1 MRLADDAGLVADH
14 ADTLAFKHRQIVV
27 ELHGGTDIV
36 VFIDKGDGSVFFD
49 GGLWQLG
56 IRLLDLGMT
65 LRKQRTKEQGYGK
78 DLAFHFGFI
87 FTFAKLLK
95 ILQMSGPKFIADRIF
110 SLSKENLSSTVMRL
124 AVTSVA
130 LAIIVMLI
138 AWAVVVGFKNQIRDK
153 VIGFVAPIHVQALDK
168 NESVEETP
176 FQLDSVLVSR
186 LNSVDG
192 ITHYQ
197 MVADKAGM
205 IKTDDEIQG
214 VVLKGVDESYDWS
227 YFSKCMLEGETPQ
240 YQAGERSNDVIV
252 SKVIADKML
261 LNVGDDVRVWFID
274 KDQQARGRKFTV
286 KGIFE
291 TGLYEFDER
300 YVFADLNQ
308 IRKLN
313 GWEDNEAGLLE
324 IALDKDAD
332 VDQVNEKL
340 YYALPSEL
348 ASYTARESNPQI
360 FDWLDLLDTN
370 VWLIMALMLLVAG
383 ITVISMLLIIIIE
396 RTSTIGLLKAM
407 GASNK
412 FVREVFL
419 RRSLRILLLGM
430 LIGNVIGLGFCFLQQ
445 HTGLIKL
452 DAATYYLSAVPIELH
467 LSTVVLI
474 NLGTFLLWVM
484 MLLIPTSVINRISP
498 TKSIRFE

>member
-1 MRLADDAGLVADH
+1 
-14 ADTLAFKHRQIVV
+14 
-27 ELHGGTDIV
+27 
-36 VFIDKGDGSVFFD
+36 
-49 GGLWQLG
+49 
-56 IRLLDLGMT
+56 
-65 LRKQRTKEQGYGK
+65 
-78 DLAFHFGFI
+78 
-87 FTFAKLLK
+87 
-95 ILQMSGPKFIADRIF
+95 MSAPKFIADRIF

-130 LAIIVMLI
+130 LAITVMLI

-153 VIGFVAPIHVQALDK
+153 VIGFVAPIHVQSLDK

-176 FQLDSVLVSR
+176 FQLDSLLISR
-186 LNSVDG
+186 LNVIEG
-192 ITHYQ
+192 ISHYQ
-197 MVADKAGM
+197 MVANKAGM

-227 YFSKCMLEGETPQ
+227 YFHNCLVEGQTPE
-240 YQAGERSNDVIV
+240 YKADERSTEVLL

-261 LNVGDDVRVWFID
+261 LHVGDDVRVWFID
-274 KDQQARGRKFTV
+274 KDMQARGRKFTV

-300 YVFADLNQ
+300 FVFADLNQ

-313 GWEDNEAGLLE
+313 GWTDDEAGRLE
-324 IALDKDAD
+324 IALNDGADAD
-332 VDQVNEKL
+332 QINEKL

-348 ASYTARESNPQI
+348 ASYTARESNPQV

-383 ITVISMLLIIIIE
+383 ITVISMLLIVIIE

-419 RRSLRILLLGM
+419 RRSLRILLIGM
-430 LIGNVIGLGFCFLQQ
+430 IIGNVIGLGFCFLQQ
-445 HTGLIKL
+445 YTGFIKL
-452 DAATYYLSAVPIELH
+452 DPATYYLSAVPIELH
-467 LSTVVLI
+467 FSTVALI
-474 NLGTFLLWVM
+474 NIGTFLLWVL

-498 TKSIRFE
+498 VKSIRFE

>member
-1 MRLADDAGLVADH
+1 ML
-14 ADTLAFKHRQIVV
+14 
-27 ELHGGTDIV
+27 
-36 VFIDKGDGSVFFD
+36 
-49 GGLWQLG
+49 
-56 IRLLDLGMT
+56 
-65 LRKQRTKEQGYGK
+65 
-78 DLAFHFGFI
+78 
-87 FTFAKLLK
+87 
-95 ILQMSGPKFIADRIF
+95 GPKFIADRIF

-124 AVTSVA
+124 AVASVA
-130 LAIIVMLI
+130 LAIVVMLI
-138 AWAVVVGFKNQIRDK
+138 SWAVVVGFKNQIRDK

-176 FQLDSVLVSR
+176 FVLDSLLVSR
-186 LNSVDG
+186 LNSIDG
-192 ITHYQ
+192 ISHYQ
-197 MVADKAGM
+197 QVANKAGM

-214 VVLKGVDESYDWS
+214 VVLKGVDENYDWT
-227 YFSKCMLEGETPQ
+227 YFDTYLLEGKTPR
-240 YQAGERSNDVIV
+240 YTPDERSMEVLI
-252 SKVIADKML
+252 SKSIADKML
-261 LNVGDDVRVWFID
+261 LGIGDDVRVWFID

-300 YVFADLNQ
+300 FVFADLNQ

-324 IALDKDAD
+324 IALKDNAD
-332 VDQVNEKL
+332 VGQVNEKL

-348 ASYTARESNPQI
+348 ACYTARQSNPQI

-412 FVREVFL
+412 FVRKVFL
-419 RRSLRILLLGM
+419 RRSLRILLIGM
-430 LIGNVIGLGFCFLQQ
+430 LIGNVIGLGFCFVQQ
-445 HTGLIKL
+445 YTGFIKL
-452 DAATYYLSAVPIELH
+452 DAATYYLSAVPIEMH
-467 LSTVVLI
+467 FSTVIFI
-474 NLGTFLLWVM
+474 NLGTFLLWVL

>member
-1 MRLADDAGLVADH
+1 
-14 ADTLAFKHRQIVV
+14 
-27 ELHGGTDIV
+27 
-36 VFIDKGDGSVFFD
+36 
-49 GGLWQLG
+49 
-56 IRLLDLGMT
+56 
-65 LRKQRTKEQGYGK
+65 
-78 DLAFHFGFI
+78 
-87 FTFAKLLK
+87 
-95 ILQMSGPKFIADRIF
+95 MSGPKFIADRIF

-153 VIGFVAPIHVQALDK
+153 VIGFVAPIHVQSLDK

-176 FQLDSVLVSR
+176 FQLDSLLISR

-192 ITHYQ
+192 IAHYQ
-197 MVADKAGM
+197 MVANKAGM

-214 VVLKGVDESYDWS
+214 VILKGVDENYDWT
-227 YFSKCMLEGETPQ
+227 YFSKCIVEGKTPE
-240 YQAGERSNDVIV
+240 YKADERSTEVLL
-252 SKVIADKML
+252 SKVIANKML
-261 LNVGDDVRVWFID
+261 LNVGDEVRVWFID
-274 KDQQARGRKFTV
+274 KDNQARGRKFTV
-286 KGIFE
+286 SGIFE

-313 GWEDNEAGLLE
+313 GWEDDEAGLLE
-324 IALDKDAD
+324 ISLKEGYDAE
-332 VDQVNEKL
+332 QVNENL
-340 YYALPSEL
+340 YYTLPASL
-348 ASYTARESNPQI
+348 ASYTARDSNPQV

-419 RRSLRILLLGM
+419 RRSLRILLIGM

-445 HTGLIKL
+445 CTGIIKL
-452 DAATYYLSAVPIELH
+452 NAETYYLSAVPIELH
-467 LSTVVLI
+467 LTTVILI
-474 NLGTFLLWVM
+474 NLGALLLWVL

>member
-1 MRLADDAGLVADH
+1 
-14 ADTLAFKHRQIVV
+14 
-27 ELHGGTDIV
+27 
-36 VFIDKGDGSVFFD
+36 
-49 GGLWQLG
+49 
-56 IRLLDLGMT
+56 
-65 LRKQRTKEQGYGK
+65 
-78 DLAFHFGFI
+78 
-87 FTFAKLLK
+87 
-95 ILQMSGPKFIADRIF
+95 MSGPKFIADRIF
-110 SLSKENLSSTVMRL
+110 SFSKENLSSTVMRL

-130 LAIIVMLI
+130 LAVVVMLI
-138 AWAVVVGFKNQIRDK
+138 SWAVVVGFKNQIRDK

-176 FQLDSVLVSR
+176 FVLDSLLVSR
-186 LNSVDG
+186 LNSIQD
-192 ITHYQ
+192 ISHYQ
-197 MVADKAGM
+197 MVANKAGM

-214 VVLKGVDESYDWS
+214 VVLKGVDENYDWT
-227 YFSKCMLEGETPQ
+227 YFNTYLLEGKTPK
-240 YQAGERSNDVIV
+240 YTADERSTEVLV
-252 SKVIADKML
+252 SKAIADKML
-261 LNVGDDVRVWFID
+261 LGVGDDVRLWFID
-274 KDQQARGRKFTV
+274 KDMQARGRKFSV
-286 KGIFE
+286 SGIFE

-324 IALDKDAD
+324 IALNDGAD
-332 VDQVNEKL
+332 VNQVNEKL
-340 YYALPSEL
+340 YHTLPSEL
-348 ASYTARESNPQI
+348 ASYTARQSNPQI

-407 GASNK
+407 GANNK

-419 RRSLRILLLGM
+419 LRSLRILLIGM
-430 LIGNVIGLGFCFLQQ
+430 LIGNIIGLGFCFLQQ
-445 HTGLIKL
+445 YTGFIKL
-452 DAATYYLSAVPIELH
+452 DAATYYLSAVPIEMH
-467 LSTVVLI
+467 FTTVLFI

>member
-1 MRLADDAGLVADH
+1 
-14 ADTLAFKHRQIVV
+14 
-27 ELHGGTDIV
+27 
-36 VFIDKGDGSVFFD
+36 
-49 GGLWQLG
+49 
-56 IRLLDLGMT
+56 
-65 LRKQRTKEQGYGK
+65 
-78 DLAFHFGFI
+78 
-87 FTFAKLLK
+87 
-95 ILQMSGPKFIADRIF
+95 
-110 SLSKENLSSTVMRL
+110 MRL

-130 LAIIVMLI
+130 LAIMVMLI
-138 AWAVVVGFKNQIRDK
+138 SWAVVVGFKNQIRDK
-153 VIGFVAPIHVQALDK
+153 VIGFVAPIHVQSLDK

-176 FQLDSVLVSR
+176 FQLDSLLASR

-192 ITHYQ
+192 IAHYQ

-214 VVLKGVDESYDWS
+214 VILKGVDESYDWS
-227 YFSKCMLEGETPQ
+227 YFSRCLVQGQTPE
-240 YQAGERSNDVIV
+240 YKADERSTEVLL

-261 LNVGDDVRVWFID
+261 LGVGDDVRVWFID

-286 KGIFE
+286 SGIFE

-313 GWEDNEAGLLE
+313 GWEDDEAGLLE
-324 IALDKDAD
+324 ITLQDGYDS
-332 VDQVNEKL
+332 DQVNEKL
-340 YYALPSEL
+340 YYALPSNL
-348 ASYTARESNPQI
+348 ASYTARESNPQV

-430 LIGNVIGLGFCFLQQ
+430 IIGNIIGLGFCFVQQ
-445 HTGLIKL
+445 YTGLIKL

-467 LSTVVLI
+467 LTTVILI
-474 NLGTFLLWVM
+474 NLGTFLLWVL

>member
-1 MRLADDAGLVADH
+1 
-14 ADTLAFKHRQIVV
+14 
-27 ELHGGTDIV
+27 
-36 VFIDKGDGSVFFD
+36 
-49 GGLWQLG
+49 
-56 IRLLDLGMT
+56 
-65 LRKQRTKEQGYGK
+65 
-78 DLAFHFGFI
+78 
-87 FTFAKLLK
+87 
-95 ILQMSGPKFIADRIF
+95 MSGPKFIADRIF

-124 AVTSVA
+124 AVASVA
-130 LAIIVMLI
+130 LAIIVMLVS
-138 AWAVVVGFKNQIRDK
+138 WAVVVGFKNQIRDK

-176 FQLDSVLVSR
+176 FQLDSLLVAR
-186 LNSVDG
+186 LNSVEG

-197 MVADKAGM
+197 MVANKAGM
-205 IKTDDEIQG
+205 IKTEDEIQG
-214 VVLKGVDESYDWS
+214 VILKGVDENYDWT
-227 YFSKCMLEGETPQ
+227 YFSNCLLEGKTPA
-240 YQAGERSNDVIV
+240 YHADERSTEVLV
-252 SKVIADKML
+252 SKLIADKML
-261 LNVGDDVRVWFID
+261 LGVGDEVRVWFID
-274 KDQQARGRKFTV
+274 KDMQARGRKFTV
-286 KGIFE
+286 TGIFE

-313 GWEDNEAGLLE
+313 GWEDNEAGLVE
-324 IALDKDAD
+324 VALNDNAD
-332 VDQVNEKL
+332 VEQVNEKL
-340 YYALPSEL
+340 YHALPSEL
-348 ASYTARESNPQI
+348 ASYTARQSNPQI

-412 FVREVFL
+412 FVRKVFL
-419 RRSLRILLLGM
+419 LRSLRILLIGM
-430 LIGNVIGLGFCFLQQ
+430 LIGNIIGLGFCFLQQ
-445 HTGLIKL
+445 YTGFIKL

-467 LSTVVLI
+467 LSTVIFI
-474 NLGTFLLWVM
+474 NLGTFLLWVL

>member
-1 MRLADDAGLVADH
+1 
-14 ADTLAFKHRQIVV
+14 
-27 ELHGGTDIV
+27 
-36 VFIDKGDGSVFFD
+36 
-49 GGLWQLG
+49 
-56 IRLLDLGMT
+56 
-65 LRKQRTKEQGYGK
+65 
-78 DLAFHFGFI
+78 
-87 FTFAKLLK
+87 
-95 ILQMSGPKFIADRIF
+95 
-110 SLSKENLSSTVMRL
+110 
-124 AVTSVA
+124 
-130 LAIIVMLI
+130 
-138 AWAVVVGFKNQIRDK
+138 
-153 VIGFVAPIHVQALDK
+153 
-168 NESVEETP
+168 
-176 FQLDSVLVSR
+176 
-186 LNSVDG
+186 
-192 ITHYQ
+192 

-214 VVLKGVDESYDWS
+214 VVLKGVDENYDWT
-227 YFSKCMLEGETPQ
+227 YFDNASLKGKRLNIKS
-240 YQAGERSNDVIV
+240 GERSNEVLV

-274 KDQQARGRKFTV
+274 KDMQARGRKFSV
-286 KGIFE
+286 SGIFE

-300 YVFADLNQ
+300 FVFADLNQ

-324 IALDKDAD
+324 IALKDGAD

-360 FDWLDLLDTN
+360 FDWLDLFDTN

-430 LIGNVIGLGFCFLQQ
+430 VIGNVIGLGFCLLQQ
-445 HTGLIKL
+445 YTGFIKL
-452 DAATYYLSAVPIELH
+452 NAETYYLSAVPIELH
-467 LSTVVLI
+467 LSTVALI
-474 NLGTFLLWVM
+474 NLGTLLLWVL

>member
-1 MRLADDAGLVADH
+1 
-14 ADTLAFKHRQIVV
+14 
-27 ELHGGTDIV
+27 
-36 VFIDKGDGSVFFD
+36 
-49 GGLWQLG
+49 
-56 IRLLDLGMT
+56 
-65 LRKQRTKEQGYGK
+65 
-78 DLAFHFGFI
+78 
-87 FTFAKLLK
+87 
-95 ILQMSGPKFIADRIF
+95 
-110 SLSKENLSSTVMRL
+110 MRL

-138 AWAVVVGFKNQIRDK
+138 SWAVVVGFKNQIRDK
-153 VIGFVAPIHVQALDK
+153 VIGFVAPIHVQSLDK

-176 FQLDSVLVSR
+176 FVLDSLLISR
-186 LNSVDG
+186 LNSVEG
-192 ITHYQ
+192 ISHYQ
-197 MVADKAGM
+197 MVANKAGM
-205 IKTDDEIQG
+205 IKTEDEIQG
-214 VVLKGVDESYDWS
+214 IVLKGVDENYDWT
-227 YFSKCMLEGETPQ
+227 YFSSCLIDGQTPK
-240 YQAGERSNDVIV
+240 YMADERSTEVLV
-252 SKVIADKML
+252 SKVIANKML

-286 KGIFE
+286 SGIFE

-300 YVFADLNQ
+300 FVFADLNQ

-313 GWEDNEAGLLE
+313 GWEDSEAGLLE
-324 IALDKDAD
+324 IVLNDDAD

-340 YYALPSEL
+340 YYTLPSEL
-348 ASYTARESNPQI
+348 ASYTARQSNPQI

-419 RRSLRILLLGM
+419 RRSLRILLIGM
-430 LIGNVIGLGFCFLQQ
+430 LIGNVIGLGFCFMQQ
-445 HTGLIKL
+445 YTGFIKL

-467 LSTVVLI
+467 LSVPIELHLSTVIFI
-474 NLGTFLLWVM
+474 NLGTFLLWVL

>member
-1 MRLADDAGLVADH
+1 ML
-14 ADTLAFKHRQIVV
+14 
-27 ELHGGTDIV
+27 
-36 VFIDKGDGSVFFD
+36 
-49 GGLWQLG
+49 
-56 IRLLDLGMT
+56 
-65 LRKQRTKEQGYGK
+65 
-78 DLAFHFGFI
+78 
-87 FTFAKLLK
+87 
-95 ILQMSGPKFIADRIF
+95 GPKFIADRIF

-153 VIGFVAPIHVQALDK
+153 VIGFVAPIHIQALDK

-176 FQLDSVLVSR
+176 FVLDQQLTGL

-192 ITHYQ
+192 ISHYQ
-197 MVADKAGM
+197 MVANKAGM
-205 IKTDDEIQG
+205 IKTEDEIQG
-214 VVLKGVDESYDWS
+214 VVLKGVDENYDWT
-227 YFSKCMLEGETPQ
+227 YFSSNMLEGRIPEYHP
-240 YQAGERSNDVIV
+240 GERSTEVLI
-252 SKVIADKML
+252 SKAIADKML
-261 LNVGDDVRVWFID
+261 LNVSDEVRVWFID
-274 KDQQARGRKFTV
+274 KDMQARGRKFTV
-286 KGIFE
+286 TGIFE
-291 TGLYEFDER
+291 TGLTEFDER
-300 YVFADLNQ
+300 FVIADLNQ

-324 IALDKDAD
+324 IALDEVADAEL
-332 VDQVNEKL
+332 VNERL
-340 YYALPSEL
+340 YYMLPSTL
-348 ASYTARESNPQI
+348 ASYTARDSNPQI

-383 ITVISMLLIIIIE
+383 ITVVSMLLIIIIE

-407 GASNK
+407 GASNR

-430 LIGNVIGLGFCFLQQ
+430 LIGNVIGLGFCILQQ
-445 HTGLIKL
+445 YTGFIKL

-467 LSTVVLI
+467 PATVLLI
-474 NLGTFLLWVM
+474 NLGTFLLWVL
-484 MLLIPTSVINRISP
+484 MLLIPTSVINRTSP

>member
-1 MRLADDAGLVADH
+1 
-14 ADTLAFKHRQIVV
+14 
-27 ELHGGTDIV
+27 
-36 VFIDKGDGSVFFD
+36 
-49 GGLWQLG
+49 
-56 IRLLDLGMT
+56 
-65 LRKQRTKEQGYGK
+65 
-78 DLAFHFGFI
+78 
-87 FTFAKLLK
+87 
-95 ILQMSGPKFIADRIF
+95 MSGPKFIADRIF

-138 AWAVVVGFKNQIRDK
+138 SWAVVVGFKNQIRDK
-153 VIGFVAPIHVQALDK
+153 VVGFVAPIHVQSLDK

-176 FQLDSVLVSR
+176 FRLDSVLVDR
-186 LNSVDG
+186 LNSVEG
-192 ITHYQ
+192 ISHYQ
-197 MVADKAGM
+197 MVANKAGM
-205 IKTDDEIQG
+205 IKTEDEIQG
-214 VVLKGVDESYDWS
+214 VILKGVDENYDWT
-227 YFSKCMLEGETPQ
+227 YFNKYLLKGKTPQ
-240 YQAGERSNDVIV
+240 YTSDERSTEVLV

-261 LNVGDDVRVWFID
+261 LGVGDDVRVWFID
-274 KDQQARGRKFTV
+274 KDQQARGRKFSV
-286 KGIFE
+286 SGIFE

-324 IALDKDAD
+324 IALDDKTD

-340 YYALPSEL
+340 YYSLPSEL
-348 ASYTARESNPQI
+348 ASYTACESNPQI

-407 GASNK
+407 GANNK

-419 RRSLRILLLGM
+419 RRSLRILLIGM
-430 LIGNVIGLGFCFLQQ
+430 LIGNIIGLGFCFLQKY
-445 HTGLIKL
+445 TGLIKL
-452 DAATYYLSAVPIELH
+452 DSETYYLSAVPVELH
-467 LSTVVLI
+467 LSTVILI
-474 NLGTFLLWVM
+474 NLGTLLLWVL
-484 MLLIPTSVINRISP
+484 MLLIPTSVINRITP